1 MKPVRLLCYMFLWTW
16 RCTTFSSIPIIC
28 ILLRNKNVPL
38 IYCEPSGRFQ
48 HKLQHRLSAVF
59 HNQSPSLTMIPC
71 KVCTFNFLNFMKNG
85 LEVTYQAWDALF
97 HHQKKHRED
106 SWKYDAQ
113 PNIFNKLRGVPS
125 GDETLCRMLR
135 LILLLKQNNFR
146 RRK

>member
-1 MKPVRLLCYMFLWTW
+1 
-16 RCTTFSSIPIIC
+16 
-28 ILLRNKNVPL
+28 
-38 IYCEPSGRFQ
+38 
-48 HKLQHRLSAVF
+48 
-59 HNQSPSLTMIPC
+59 
-71 KVCTFNFLNFMKNG
+71 MKNG

-113 PNIFNKLRGVPS
+113 PNIFNELRGVPS